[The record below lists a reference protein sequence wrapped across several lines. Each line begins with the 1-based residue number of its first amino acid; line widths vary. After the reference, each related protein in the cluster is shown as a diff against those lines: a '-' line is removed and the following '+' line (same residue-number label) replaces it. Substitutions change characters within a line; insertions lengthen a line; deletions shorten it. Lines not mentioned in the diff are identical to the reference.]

1 VRKLLTLVL
10 MVALG
15 FLTTACQEPEPTPV
29 DNRITLADLSGKT
42 EAEVQ
47 EYFEGIDLTVII
59 RYIQTGDVAAG
70 YFIRYVS
77 YETGDLVEPGTS
89 IRVEIAQALPSA
101 PTISGV
107 DDVSIYVAVQ
117 GNPPTFDPEEGVT
130 ATDYLG
136 NDIPFGSFLYIKEIR
151 NSQGNPV
158 ASIDYYRVGT
168 YTIVY
173 EAINSSLV
181 TTVERILTLTVPPF
195 DTNYTDG
202 LRLSVSYTNLS
213 FIDDG
218 IGEVTVTT
226 FTDGDTT
233 NFIDN
238 KTGIRFTVRY
248 LGIDAP
254 EATSKYDPWGIK
266 AGNFV
271 REKLSGAEKII
282 LQAEGERTDG
292 NGRYLAW
299 VWYVKD
305 GVTRLLNL
313 ELVEQAYAWVS
324 SASTTQ
330 YGNVFT
336 VAGAETQLT
345 GKRIYGEEDPDY
357 DYSTAGTPIL
367 IGDLLDNFD
376 DYIGRKVTV
385 TGVITS
391 KVGYS
396 VYLEENGRGIF
407 LYTGYNLTN
416 ELQIGYEVT
425 IQGLVPA
432 VYFESKQLTNYKY
445 ENMVLIDTDNEVT
458 ITTIVGT
465 QMGDYVGRVVRFDHL
480 TVIEI
485 DEAPNSEAYT
495 VVAQDS
501 FGTTVNIRVDDFTAS
516 FVPSYTFEVG
526 DQFMVFGPV
535 TQYYSNFQLM
545 LPGINNIEFK

>member
-1 VRKLLTLVL
+1 MRKLFTLLLIVS
-10 MVALG
+10 LG

-29 DNRITLADLSGKT
+29 DERITLADLSGKT

-59 RYIQTGDVAAG
+59 RYIETNDTTAG

-77 YETGDLVEPGTS
+77 YEAGDLVEPGTS
-89 IRVEIAQALPSA
+89 VRVEIAKALPSA

-107 DDVSIYVAVQ
+107 EDVSIYVAVQ

-130 ATDYLG
+130 AADYLG
-136 NDIPFGSFLYIKEIR
+136 NAIPFGNFLYIKEIR

-158 ASIDYYRVGT
+158 ASIDYYRVGS

-173 EAINSSLV
+173 EAINSGLI
-181 TTVERILTLTVPPF
+181 TTVERILTLVVPPF

-202 LRLSVSYTNLS
+202 LRLAVSYANLS
-213 FIDDG
+213 FINDG

-345 GKRIYGEEDPDY
+345 GKRIYGEDDPDY
-357 DYSTAGTPIL
+357 DYSTAGTPII

-391 KVGYS
+391 KIGYS

-416 ELQIGYEVT
+416 ELQIGYQVT

-432 VYFESKQLTNYKY
+432 LYFESKQLTNYKY

-465 QMGDYVGRVVRFDHL
+465 QMGQYVGRVVRFENL

-495 VVAQDS
+495 VVARDDL
-501 FGTTVNIRVDDFTAS
+501 GNTVNVRVDDFTAS

>member
-1 VRKLLTLVL
+1 MRKLLTLVL
-10 MVALG
+10 IVTLG
-15 FLTTACQEPEPTPV
+15 FLATACQEPEVTPV
-29 DNRITLADLSGKT
+29 DLRIELADLSGKT

-47 EYFEGIDLTVII
+47 EYFEDIDLTVII
-59 RYIQTGDVAAG
+59 RYIQTDDVTAG

-89 IRVEIAQALPSA
+89 VRVEIAQALPKP

-136 NDIPFGSFLYIKEIR
+136 NQIPFGSFLYIKEIR

-158 ASIDYYRVGT
+158 ASIDYYRVGS

-173 EAINSSLV
+173 EAIHSGLM
-181 TTVERILTLTVPPF
+181 TTVERVLTLVVPPF

-202 LRLSVSYTNLS
+202 LRLAVSYTNLS

-238 KTGIRFTVRY
+238 KTGDRFTVRY

-305 GVTRLLNL
+305 GETRLLNL

-330 YGNVFT
+330 YGNIFT

-357 DYSTAGTPIL
+357 DYSTAGTPII

-385 TGVITS
+385 TGIITS
-391 KVGYS
+391 KIGYS
-396 VYLEENGRGIF
+396 VYLEEDGRGIF

-432 VYFESKQLTNYKY
+432 LYFESKQLTNYKY
-445 ENMVLIDTDNEVT
+445 ENMVLIDTENEVT

-465 QMGDYVGRVVRFDHL
+465 QMGDYVGRVVRFENL

-485 DEAPNSEAYT
+485 DKATNGEAYT
-495 VVAQDS
+495 VVARDE
-501 FGTTVNIRVDDFTAS
+501 FGTTVNVRVDDFTAS

-535 TQYYSNFQLM
+535 TQFYSSFQLM
-545 LPGINNIEFK
+545 LPGINNIEIK

>member
-1 VRKLLTLVL
+1 

>member
-1 VRKLLTLVL
+1 MRKLLTLVL
-10 MVALG
+10 IVALG

-47 EYFEGIDLTVII
+47 EYFEGIDLTVVI
-59 RYIQTGDVAAG
+59 RYIQTNDVTAG

-77 YETGDLVEPGTS
+77 YEAGDLVEPGTS
-89 IRVEIAQALPSA
+89 IRVEIAQVLPSA
-101 PTISGV
+101 PTISGTE
-107 DDVSIYVAVQ
+107 DVTIYVAVQ
-117 GNPPTFDPEEGVT
+117 GNPPTFDPEEGVS

-136 NDIPFGSFLYIKEIR
+136 NDIPFGNFLYIKEIR

-158 ASIDYYRVGT
+158 ASIDYYRVGS

-173 EAINSSLV
+173 EAINSSLI
-181 TTVERILTLTVPPF
+181 TTVERVLTLVVPPF

-202 LRLSVSYTNLS
+202 LRLAASYANLS

-218 IGEVTVTT
+218 IGEVEVTT

-233 NFIDN
+233 NFRDL
-238 KTGIRFTVRY
+238 KTGDRFTVRY

-305 GVTRLLNL
+305 GETRLLNL

-357 DYSTAGTPIL
+357 DYSTAGTPIA

-385 TGVITS
+385 TGVVTS

-416 ELQIGYEVT
+416 ELQIGYEMT

-445 ENMVLIDTDNEVT
+445 ENMVLLSTENEVT

-465 QMGDYVGRVVRFDHL
+465 QIGQYVGRVVRFENL

-495 VVAQDS
+495 IVAQDN

-526 DQFMVFGPV
+526 DEFMVFGPV
-535 TQYYSNFQLM
+535 TQYYSSFQLM

>member
-1 VRKLLTLVL
+1 MRKLLTLVL